1 MKRVQTLKYTQHEIT
16 HCCLIFS
23 SKTKGRHHQK
33 IKVLIRALPEL
44 AKPPL
49 NSGTLVLFSG
59 RQNRRFGRMMEKNT
73 DDDNNRCHDNF
84 DQNFCNFD
92 DNDNKN

>member
-1 MKRVQTLKYTQHEIT
+1 MCFGIKPLNRNQLFPQFIVNNQ
-16 HCCLIFS
+16 
-23 SKTKGRHHQK
+23 GRHQQK

-44 AKPPL
+44 NPPTPPP

-59 RQNRRFGRMMEKNT
+59 RQKRRFARMMEKDT

-84 DQNFCNFD
+84 DKEIDNFD
-92 DNDNKN
+92 DNNDKNY